1 MCGITGW
8 AYWRGAEPER
18 RRQVLAA
25 MTERLA
31 PRGPDASGVWLGEH
45 AALGHRRLAVIDPS
59 GGVQPMAAPRGD
71 LGPLAE
77 PPAVL
82 AFSGEV
88 YNFRELR
95 AELRGLG
102 HRLSTD
108 SDTEV
113 VLHAY
118 LEWGAALVDRLV
130 GMYAFAIW
138 DSRLR
143 ELLLVRDRLGIKPL
157 YWTRTAQG
165 AVLFGSE
172 PKAVLAHPDFPA
184 EVDPEGLAALFTV
197 AIKPP
202 GAGVYRNLREVKPGH
217 LVRVTSHEARERRYW
232 RLRSAPHTD
241 DLPTTIATVRQ
252 LLRNAVAEQ
261 LVSDVPLVA
270 LLSGGIDSSAIVGL
284 AGAELG
290 RGGAG
295 KLATYSLDFAGSE
308 EHFTADALHLS
319 RDAPFVRAVAD
330 HVGTDHTEII
340 VQAPSL
346 VDELGATL
354 RARDMPG
361 VGDLDVSL
369 LLLFREVRKHAT
381 VALSGEGA
389 DDFLG
394 GYPWFLAEAEKPTA
408 NFPWSAGV
416 VNRNAQLS
424 ADLRAVLDL
433 DGYVADAYADALA
446 EVPRLDGEQGP
457 DRRLREVY
465 HLQLTRFLPF
475 LLDRKDRMS
484 MANGLEVRVPF
495 CDHRLVEYLWNVPW
509 HYKRAGG
516 QEKGVLREAVADLL
530 PEEVVRRP
538 KSGFP
543 FGHSPEYLRAVRAKV
558 LGILDDPRSPVLDL
572 VDRASLRA
580 MAESDAWFAGSY
592 TPPPWLPRVI
602 QLDQWLRDY
611 GVRVVV

>member
-8 AYWRGAEPER
+8 AHWRGVDPAE
-18 RRQVLAA
+18 QQKVLAA
-25 MTERLA
+25 MTAQLA
-31 PRGPDASGVWLGEH
+31 PRGPDAAGLWLGEH
-45 AALGHRRLAVIDPS
+45 AGLGHRRLAVIDPR
-59 GGVQPMAAPRGD
+59 GGVQPMAAPQGG
-71 LGPLAE
+71 LGPLAD

-82 AFSGEV
+82 TFSGEV
-88 YNFRELR
+88 YNYRELR
-95 AELRGLG
+95 TELAARG
-102 HRLSTD
+102 HTFRTT

-118 LEWGAALVDRLV
+118 LEWGASLVDRLV
-130 GMYAFAIW
+130 GMYAFAVW
-138 DSRLR
+138 DGRSR

-157 YWTRTAQG
+157 YWTRTPQG

-184 EVDPEGLAALFTV
+184 QVDPEGLAALFTV

-202 GAGVYRNLREVKPGH
+202 GAGVYRNLHEVKPGH
-217 LVRVTSHEARERRYW
+217 LVRVDRNGAREQCYW

-241 DLPTTIATVRQ
+241 DLPSTISRVRG
-252 LLRNAVAEQ
+252 LLDDAVAGQ

-290 RGGAG
+290 RTGAG

-308 EHFTADALHLS
+308 ENFKADALHLT

-340 VQAPSL
+340 VQTPSL

-394 GYPWFLAEAEKPTA
+394 GYPWFLAEAEQPTA

-416 VNRNAQLS
+416 KDRNAQLS
-424 ADLRAVLDL
+424 PDLRAALDL

-446 EVPRLDGEQGP
+446 EVPHLEGEEGP

-509 HYKRAGG
+509 QYKRAGG

-530 PEEVVRRP
+530 PEQVTRRP

-543 FGHSPEYLRAVRAKV
+543 FGHSPEYLGAVRTRV
-558 LGILDDPRSPVLDL
+558 LRILDDPASPVLDL
-572 VDRASLRA
+572 VDRGSLRA
-580 MAESDAWFAGSY
+580 MATSDAWFSGAY

-602 QLDQWLRDY
+602 QLDEWLREY
-611 GVRVVV
+611 RVQVVL

>member
-8 AYWRGAEPER
+8 AYWREPEQVR
-18 RRQVLAA
+18 AHAVLAA
-25 MTERLA
+25 MTAQLA
-31 PRGPDASGVWLGEH
+31 ERGPDASGVWLGEH
-45 AALGHRRLAVIDPS
+45 AALGHRRLAVIDPR
-59 GGVQPMAAPRGD
+59 GGAQPMAAPRGD

-82 AFSGEV
+82 SFSGEV

-95 AELRGLG
+95 TELAGLG
-102 HRLSTD
+102 HRFRTS

-138 DSRLR
+138 DSRSR

-157 YWTRTAQG
+157 YWTRTAGG

-202 GAGVYRNLREVKPGH
+202 GAGIYRNLREVKPGH
-217 LVRVTSHEARERRYW
+217 LVRVTRSGAKEQRYW
-232 RLRSAPHTD
+232 ALRSAPHTD
-241 DLPTTIATVRQ
+241 DLPTTIATVRE
-252 LLRNAVAEQ
+252 LLRGAVAEQ

-284 AGAELG
+284 AGVELARTG
-290 RGGAG
+290 SG

-308 EHFTADALHLS
+308 EHFKADALHLS

-340 VQAPSL
+340 VQTPSL

-354 RARDMPG
+354 RARDFLG

-394 GYPWFLAEAEKPTA
+394 GYPWFLAEAETPTA

-416 VNRNAQLS
+416 TDRNAQLS
-424 ADLRAVLDL
+424 PDLRAALDL
-433 DGYVADAYADALA
+433 DGYVADAYRDALA
-446 EVPRLDGEQGP
+446 EVPHLDGEQGP

-509 HYKRAGG
+509 QYKRSGG
-516 QEKGVLREAVADLL
+516 QEKGVLRDAVADLL
-530 PEEVVRRP
+530 PEQVTRRP

-543 FGHSPEYLRAVRAKV
+543 FGHSPEYLGAVRSRV
-558 LGILDDPRSPVLDL
+558 LGILDDPGSPVLDL
-572 VDRASLRA
+572 VDRASLRG
-580 MAESDAWFAGSY
+580 MAESDAWFAGNY

-602 QLDQWLRDY
+602 QLDQWLREY
-611 GVRVVV
+611 RVRVVL